1 MKFARYLEDSQAPE
15 WKNAYIDYRGLKKQ
29 IRSIKL
35 EQGVTLG
42 PVIVIGNP
50 DSSDEASDNEI
61 STDKEMRDEGIL
73 GPVIVIG
80 RDFQDT
86 CTEASDCEGPRVK
99 SSTDEDTLAPVIVI
113 GQHPRQGISTEA
125 SNSETLRAKSES
137 FSTNGRVQTDIRFF
151 PTSDITS
158 DALANE
164 GVNVVTTALGPRD
177 ERHDSLT
184 AKPMEFDAGSP
195 RQPSFRGTM
204 FSHNSSMLPWFSDRA
219 NTPLPSLHQFLQQLS
234 PVQQK
239 FFKLLDKNLDKVD
252 SFYQGREREMCE
264 RGNRLRKQLE
274 ELVAHRQRIYET
286 PAATNSRFLT
296 KKGRFTRAYLRK
308 STDLRAAKI
317 PPEAGCGAPPTHGLA
332 VFLSE
337 KQTVESS
344 KTAFDPREYQHAKK
358 KLKKA
363 VVECY
368 RGLEVLNNYR
378 VLNLVGFRKALKK
391 FDKTTKLPSLAI
403 YMSEKVDPAAF
414 ASGALVNDML
424 RELEELYAARF
435 ARGDRRIALNRL
447 RLDASAKSHHMS
459 TFRSGTY
466 LGLALAAFA
475 TGIYQCSLEGTRND
489 LKSWKVLL
497 YMYAILA
504 MPVLLLLLIG
514 VNINVWVRERINY
527 PFIFE
532 LNLKRKIDPRKY
544 FEIPSLISCALSCA
558 FCLSFARF
566 GPPVVWPLVWLGFV
580 LVLLFNPISRFMS
593 GSSRWWTIRNLAKL
607 ALSGVFS
614 VDFAAFWLGDQ
625 ICSLTFTFDNTYFI
639 ACVYANYFPGI
650 PASGP
655 ASSAYDE
662 AWQICASSRSWGIH
676 FVLSILPLLVR
687 FLQCIRRYWD
697 TRSWTNI
704 YNAGKYF
711 TGIVYSFFYHHWSY
725 NGAPRHGSSFVLFCF
740 TGCLYSLYA
749 CGWDILVDWSLFKR
763 RSHYPLLRT
772 DLIYTTQI
780 SSYYFAI
787 ITNFCIRFTWILYI
801 PTKGPSSVLRSVFI
815 AWLEVLRRIQWNFYR
830 VENEHIGNV
839 DQYRVTREM
848 PLPYSLDTLPD
859 MYDDDDDDD
868 GGI

>member
-1 MKFARYLEDSQAPE
+1 MKFARYLEDTQAPE
-15 WKNAYIDYRGLKKQ
+15 WKNAYINYRGLKKQ

-35 EQGVTLG
+35 EQGATLG
-42 PVIVIGNP
+42 PVIVIGRHSRP
-50 DSSDEASDNEI
+50 DSSDEASI
-61 STDKEMRDEGIL
+61 SSDRKMRDESIL
-73 GPVIVIG
+73 GPIIVIG

-99 SSTDEDTLAPVIVI
+99 SSTNGDTLAPVIII
-113 GQHPRQGISTEA
+113 GQHPSQGISTEA
-125 SNSETLRAKSES
+125 SNGETLYAKSEN
-137 FSTNGRVQTDIRFF
+137 FSTNGRVQTDVQFF

-158 DALANE
+158 ALGNE
-164 GVNVVTTALGPRD
+164 GVNVVTTTLGPRN
-177 ERHDSLT
+177 EKHNSLT
-184 AKPMEFDAGSP
+184 VNPTGFDAGSP
-195 RQPSFRGTM
+195 SFRGTI
-204 FSHNSSMLPWFSDRA
+204 FSHNSSILPWFSDGA
-219 NTPLPSLHQFLQQLS
+219 NTPLPPLHQFLQQLS
-234 PVQQK
+234 PAQQT
-239 FFKLLDKNLDKVD
+239 FFDLLDKNLDKVD
-252 SFYQGREREMCE
+252 SFYQEREKEMCE

-286 PAATNSRFLT
+286 PAATNSRFFK
-296 KKGRFTRAYLRK
+296 KKGHFARAYMRK
-308 STDLRAAKI
+308 STDLRAAKF
-317 PPEAGCGAPPTHGLA
+317 PLEAGLGAPPRHGLA
-332 VFLSE
+332 GFLSTSNG
-337 KQTVESS
+337 KTVESS

-363 VVECY
+363 VVEYY

-378 VLNLVGFRKALKK
+378 ILNLVGFRKALKK
-391 FDKTTKLPSLAI
+391 FDKVTKLPALSI

-447 RLDASAKSHHMS
+447 RPDASAKSHHTS
-459 TFRSGTY
+459 TFRSGIY
-466 LGLALAAFA
+466 LGLALAALA
-475 TGIYQCSLEGTRND
+475 IGIYQCSLTGTRND

-504 MPVLLLLLIG
+504 MPVLLALLIG

-532 LNLKRKIDPRKY
+532 LNLKRKMDPRKY
-544 FEIPSLISCALSCA
+544 FEIPSLITWALSCA
-558 FCLSFARF
+558 FCLSFVRL
-566 GPPVVWPLVWLGFV
+566 GPPFLWPLVWLGFV
-580 LVLLFNPISRFMS
+580 FVLLFNPISHFMS
-593 GSSRWWTIRNLAKL
+593 GSSRWWAIRNLAKL
-607 ALSGVFS
+607 ALSGMFA

-625 ICSLTFTFDNTYFI
+625 LCSLSFTFDNTYFI
-639 ACVYANYFPGI
+639 TCVYANYFPGI

-662 AWQICASSRSWGIH
+662 VWQTCAGSQNWGIH
-676 FVLSILPLLVR
+676 FALSILPLLVR
-687 FLQCIRRYWD
+687 LFQCIRRYWD

-711 TGIVYSFFYHHWSY
+711 TGIVYSLFYHIWSH
-725 NGAPRHGSSFVLFCF
+725 NGAPRHGSSFIFFCF

-763 RSHYPLLRT
+763 RTHYPLLRT
-772 DLIYTTQI
+772 DLIYTQI

-787 ITNFCIRFTWILYI
+787 ITNIFIRFTWILYT
-801 PTKGPSSVLRSVFI
+801 PTKGPSSLLRSIFI

-848 PLPYSLDTLPD
+848 PLPYSLDSLPD

>member
-1 MKFARYLEDSQAPE
+1 MISPVQLRHSPVQYPCLSCDRPDGFKPKWCTQLHTQIPGGFTSSGVEKCVHHQLPAPLVRPSSPPLGNSCMPE
-15 WKNAYIDYRGLKKQ
+15 CSDYRGLKKQ

-125 SNSETLRAKSES
+125 SNSETLRAKSDCRNRLAES

-527 PFIFE
+527 PFIF
-532 LNLKRKIDPRKY
+532 
-544 FEIPSLISCALSCA
+544 
-558 FCLSFARF
+558 
-566 GPPVVWPLVWLGFV
+566 VVWPLVWLGFV

-614 VDFAAFWLGDQ
+614 VD

-676 FVLSILPLLVR
+676 FVLSILPLLIV
-687 FLQCIRRYWD
+687 LCQ
-697 TRSWTNI
+697 
-704 YNAGKYF
+704 AGKYF

-725 NGAPRHGSSFVLFCF
+725 NGSKLPFQIDFSV
-740 TGCLYSLYA
+740 
-749 CGWDILVDWSLFKR
+749 VFK
-763 RSHYPLLRT
+763 
-772 DLIYTTQI
+772 IY
-780 SSYYFAI
+780 F
-787 ITNFCIRFTWILYI
+787 
-801 PTKGPSSVLRSVFI
+801 
-815 AWLEVLRRIQWNFYR
+815 
-830 VENEHIGNV
+830 
-839 DQYRVTREM
+839 
-848 PLPYSLDTLPD
+848 
-859 MYDDDDDDD
+859 
-868 GGI
+868 